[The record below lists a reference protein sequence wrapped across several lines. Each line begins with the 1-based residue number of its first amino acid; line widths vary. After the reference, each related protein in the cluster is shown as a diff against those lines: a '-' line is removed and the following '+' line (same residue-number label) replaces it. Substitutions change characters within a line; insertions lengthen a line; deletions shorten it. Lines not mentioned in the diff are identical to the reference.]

1 MSIRTVKNYSLT
13 LMAIAIVLILGACDE
28 LIAVLDDNADT
39 NSKSKSGSSSNSST
53 SIDATGSYE
62 NKGKCRHVVDG
73 DSLYIAGQDTQIRLW
88 GVDAP
93 ERDEPGYE
101 RAKQALVKLALK
113 KNVYC
118 ATQDIDKYDRIVARC
133 FLEDGKEINQALLA
147 SGVSQE
153 YCRFTKNYYGFCR

>member
-1 MSIRTVKNYSLT
+1 
-13 LMAIAIVLILGACDE
+13 MATAIMLSLGACDE
-28 LIAVLDDNADT
+28 LIAVLNENAET
-39 NSKSKSGSSSNSST
+39 YHESNSGNG
-53 SIDATGSYE
+53 IDAALNYE

-93 ERDEPGYE
+93 ERDESGYE
-101 RAKQALVKLALK
+101 RAKQALVKLALN